1 MSYIVLARKWRPK
14 TFDEIIG
21 QEFIKLALKNAA
33 SQGKLAHALIF
44 SGPRGVGKTSTARIV
59 AKALNCTGSGNE
71 ELICKDPDS
80 ACSFCTEIS
89 EGRSVDVL
97 EIDAASN
104 TGVEEIKKVMETV
117 KYLPSSAKTKVY
129 IIDEAHMLSTHAFN
143 ALLKTLEEP
152 PGHVLFILATT
163 EPNKIPATIQSRCQ
177 NYNFKKLSVKEVKMQ
192 LELIAESETITVD
205 QETLTAISKESDGS
219 IRDALSLMDQLI
231 AAFGSNINYRN
242 TVETLEI
249 LDKAHLHELLAGI
262 IGKDPKKS
270 IETLK
275 SMLSRGISP
284 RKVADNIANVLRD
297 SLFIKI
303 YGDKLDVD
311 LTDDDVVHIKNLTA
325 GQSPAD
331 LELMFSLAIE
341 NVEKVHRSPFPELC
355 LEAAV
360 IKLAATDTTV
370 PISRIMEKIEGLV
383 SKLGGSTEVT
393 APAPAAPDSPAYSSS
408 YSEENESTKRSTIPS
423 HKPANSPAEHEQQIN
438 EAEEDNKKP
447 VPANPQKTPHP
458 FVSFVN
464 KEEFLLSQH
473 LEKADSIEKDE
484 DGIRII
490 FNKPTSSFEEVKS
503 AQEDLE
509 SLAYKHYK
517 KANLNVRVEL
527 KNGTQPTKKDLST
540 EDVPAAQDDNG
551 SHQDSIIEE
560 TLKIFN
566 GKIIKQS
573 KNKENRS

>member
-59 AKALNCTGSGNE
+59 AKALNCTGSDNK

-104 TGVEEIKKVMETV
+104 TGVDEIKRVMETV

-163 EPNKIPATIQSRCQ
+163 EPNKIPSTIQSRCQ
-177 NYNFKKLSVKEVKMQ
+177 NYNFKKLSIKEVKMQ
-192 LELIAESETITVD
+192 LELIAESEKITVD

-262 IGKDPKKS
+262 IGKDPKQS
-270 IETLK
+270 IETLRN
-275 SMLSRGISP
+275 MLSRGISP

-311 LTDDDVVHIKNLTA
+311 LTDDDVVYIKELTA
-325 GQSPAD
+325 GQSAED

-355 LEAAV
+355 LEATV
-360 IKLAATDTTV
+360 IKLATTDTTI
-370 PISRIMEKIEGLV
+370 PINKIMEKIEGLV
-383 SKLGGSTEVT
+383 SKLGGSSEVT
-393 APAPAAPDSPAYSSS
+393 THAPAAPVKPAYSKS
-408 YSEENESTKRSTIPS
+408 YSEENKSTKPNTSPS
-423 HKPANSPAEHEQQIN
+423 PKPTNSPAEQQIN
-438 EAEEDNKKP
+438 KTAEDDKE
-447 VPANPQKTPHP
+447 PAPAEPQKTLHP

-464 KEEFLLSQH
+464 EEEFLLSQH

-484 DGIRII
+484 DGIKII
-490 FNKPTSSFEEVKS
+490 FNNPTDSFNEVKS
-503 AQEDLE
+503 SQEELE

-517 KANLNVRVEL
+517 KANMNVRVEL
-527 KNGTQPTKKDLST
+527 KNGSEPAKKDLST
-540 EDVPAAQDDNG
+540 EETAPVAQDDNG
-551 SHQDSIIEE
+551 SHHDSIIEE

-573 KNKENRS
+573 KNKEHRS